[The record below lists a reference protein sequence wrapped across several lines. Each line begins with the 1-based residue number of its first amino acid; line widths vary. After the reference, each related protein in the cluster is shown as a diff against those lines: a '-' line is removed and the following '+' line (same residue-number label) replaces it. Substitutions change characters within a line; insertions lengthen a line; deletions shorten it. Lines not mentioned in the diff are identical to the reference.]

1 MGIYVRDGSPYWWM
15 HVESAPAGEQRV
27 STKIRMGHT
36 AADRK
41 ESRALAETLYHERSL
56 TPTKQRQ
63 GIAPT
68 GDPGMT
74 FDTFAAWY
82 DANVIEHHKGR
93 ERERAALPRLRA
105 AFGSRRLTDPDWK
118 TAVLT
123 WRTERRKTGTRI
135 KHFGGPNGKPRQLPP
150 PSANTVNR
158 EVALLQAMLTSAV
171 ENGYLTASPLY
182 GLPDLDVVKPVRR
195 IMSEAEEQ
203 AIGAELSPEDRAIF
217 LVGLDALVRLTD
229 ILDLRR
235 SDDHGDTI
243 DIRDPKNGQP
253 LTVPVSA
260 RLRAALDVLP
270 RVPDVDWYFPG
281 RRGAATE
288 RDRRGGYAKAL
299 ARACT
304 RAGVAYGRPRH
315 GVTFHWATRRTGATR
330 MIRRLGE
337 KGIGVVQRVGGWKD
351 PAVLIGIYQETDLA
365 EMRAAVESVSAGLP
379 PAPPPAPALT
389 LVKARPKDCEQIV
402 NGNPE
407 NGSKRVETGRLV
419 RVPPRR

>member
-1 MGIYVRDGSPYWWM
+1 M
-15 HVESAPAGEQRV
+15 HLETAPPGEQKQ
-27 STKIRMGHT
+27 STKIPIGHT
-36 AADRK
+36 AAERK
-41 ESRALAETLYHERSL
+41 ASRALAETHYHEHAL
-56 TPTKQRQ
+56 APTKQRQ
-63 GIAPT
+63 GIAPA

-74 FDTFAAWY
+74 FDAFATWY

-93 ERERAALPRLRA
+93 ERERAALPRLRD

-203 AIGAELSPEDRAIF
+203 AVAAELGPEDQAIF

-260 RLRAALDVLP
+260 RLRAALDAVP
-270 RVPDVDWYFPG
+270 RPAGDWYFPG

-299 ARACT
+299 ARACR
-304 RAGVAYGRPRH
+304 RAGVAYGRRQH
-315 GVTFHWATRRTGATR
+315 GLTFHWATRRTGATR

-337 KGIGVVQRVGGWKD
+337 KGIGIVQRVGGWKD

-379 PAPPPAPALT
+379 PLPPPAPALT
-389 LVKARPKDCEQIV
+389 LVKAGPTLCNQNV
-402 NGNPE
+402 PGNPQ

-419 RVPPRR
+419 RVPRRP